1 MSIAPPPGDTSIALW
16 AKNPSALFFD
26 SQFFQLRLRILK
38 NSLGTVRRGSIVYT
52 EKFRNY
58 DTLMFCGYRH
68 LRVDH
73 KEGMLR

>member
-1 MSIAPPPGDTSIALW
+1 MSITPPGDTPIALW
-16 AKNPSALFFD
+16 AKNPSVLFFH

-38 NSLGTVRRGSIVYT
+38 DPLGTVRRGSIVYT
-52 EKFRNY
+52 DKFRSY

-73 KEGMLR
+73 KEGMPR